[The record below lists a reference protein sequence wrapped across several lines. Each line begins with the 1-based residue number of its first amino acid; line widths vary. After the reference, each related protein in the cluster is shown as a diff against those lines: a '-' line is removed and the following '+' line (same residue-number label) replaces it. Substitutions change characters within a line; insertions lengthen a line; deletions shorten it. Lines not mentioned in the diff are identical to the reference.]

1 MVFRPAEPAAKVEVF
16 RPAEPAASTSST
28 VVRVVE
34 VLQPAEPAATPAVY
48 RERGR
53 EQRGPKGAAT
63 SVIPCRGL
71 RLADLN
77 RTSAAQ
83 SSVTGGGDQVWNH
96 GPFVFDVFYL

>member
-1 MVFRPAEPAAKVEVF
+1 M
-16 RPAEPAASTSST
+16 
-28 VVRVVE
+28 VRVVE

-48 RERGR
+48 MGGGT
-53 EQRGPKGAAT
+53 EQRGPEGAAT

-83 SSVTGGGDQVWNH
+83 SSIAGGGDQVCHH
-96 GPFVFDVFYL
+96 GPFVFYVFCL